1 LTVKDNDLTDTGSA
15 RVGEVTAAVAEH
27 VRALRNARG
36 WSLDELAG
44 RSGVSK
50 GMVVQIEAA
59 RTNPSVGT
67 LCRLADAFGVTIGRL
82 LEPATERVVH
92 VATAEQAP
100 VLWRG
105 DLGGLG
111 RLLASVSDANC
122 VELWEWRLSPG
133 EQHPSADHAPG
144 TRELLHVLAG
154 LVTVTVDGADH
165 EVRSGQTIEFLGD
178 RWHAY
183 RNDGPDPARLLMV
196 VVMPPGELD
205 RRHRPTPPR

>member
-1 LTVKDNDLTDTGSA
+1 LTAEDNDLTDTGST

-27 VRALRNARG
+27 VRALRTARG

-50 GMVVQIEAA
+50 GMVVQVEAA

-105 DLGGLG
+105 DLGGFG
-111 RLLASVSDANC
+111 RLLASVSDSNC
-122 VELWEWRLSPG
+122 IELWEWRLAPQ
-133 EQHPSADHAPG
+133 ENHPSADHAPG
-144 TRELLHVLAG
+144 TSELLHVLAG
-154 LVTVTVDGADH
+154 TVTVTVDGTDY
-165 EVRSGQTIEFLGD
+165 ELPSGQTIEFQAD

-183 RNDGPDPARLLMV
+183 RNGGAEPARLLMV

-205 RRHRPTPPR
+205 RRRR